1 MKLKINLLLILLF
14 AITSIYAQKDTPVI
28 SVQGIGTVTAF
39 PNAAQITL
47 ALKFVKP
54 TLKEAI
60 LENQRASKEVL
71 TVVKKYAA
79 DTTGVK
85 VSLISTDKIMRWS
98 NTAKKDVFVGFESA
112 QTVIFTLN
120 DLNAM
125 QNFTEDIMKTR
136 IYEIQRVSY
145 FHTEGPMFIKQAQ
158 EIAVADAIETTKRL
172 SKAAGTKLGKIIYIQ
187 TDSSPANS
195 RGNTEDE
202 YSLQTFRK
210 GFEISG
216 VKSSGQLINFTVP
229 VTIHTE
235 IN

>member
-112 QTVIFTLN
+112 QTVIFT
-120 DLNAM
+120 
-125 QNFTEDIMKTR
+125 R
-136 IYEIQRVSY
+136 
-145 FHTEGPMFIKQAQ
+145 H
-158 EIAVADAIETTKRL
+158 
-172 SKAAGTKLGKIIYIQ
+172 
-187 TDSSPANS
+187 
-195 RGNTEDE
+195 
-202 YSLQTFRK
+202 K
-210 GFEISG
+210 GAYGLRCCFM
-216 VKSSGQLINFTVP
+216 
-229 VTIHTE
+229 
-235 IN
+235 